1 MQKNQAITI
10 FYVIA
15 SDCRQSPAFAGFCY
29 CWNRFSDI
37 IYIRRAVFFM
47 MTKNA
52 DKKRE
57 QMMMFSMD
65 DMVPQNHMLRLIDK
79 AINWNFI
86 YDLVEEKYCPDNGRP
101 SMDPVMLIKIPFIQ
115 YLYGIKSMRQTM
127 KEIEVNVA
135 YRWFLGLDMLD
146 PVPHFSTFGKNYT
159 RRFKDTD
166 LFEQIFSKILEDCMK
181 YKLVN
186 TEQIF
191 VDATHVKACANS
203 KKMRKRVAHEQALWY
218 EEELNKEIEKDRLA
232 HGKKPLK
239 KKDDNQPPASGGT
252 GNDKDS
258 ISEELPEDVKTQK
271 CSISDPESGWFRKGE
286 HKHVFAYAVETA
298 CDKHGWILGY
308 TVHPGNE
315 HDSRTFKALYDK
327 ISKLNPQ
334 MVVADAGYK
343 TPAIAHQLLEDGI
356 QPLFPY
362 TRPKT
367 KEGFFGKHE
376 FAYDEYH
383 DCYICPGAHILTYS
397 TTNRSG
403 YKEYKSC
410 GEHCA
415 ECQYLSK
422 CTESKDHVKMITRH
436 VWEEYMEVAEDI
448 RHTIGN
454 RQIYQLRK
462 ETIERIFGTA
472 KEQHGFRYTQYVG
485 KARMEMKAGLTFA
498 CMNLKKLAK
507 ILEKRGWNTVRFLLI
522 LKKIKRKEVLKE
534 KWCWA

>member
-1 MQKNQAITI
+1 
-10 FYVIA
+10 
-15 SDCRQSPAFAGFCY
+15 
-29 CWNRFSDI
+29 
-37 IYIRRAVFFM
+37 M

-101 SMDPVMLIKIPFIQ
+101 SMDPIMLIKIPFIQ
-115 YLYGIKSMRQTM
+115 YLYGIKSMRQTI

-203 KKMRKRVAHEQALWY
+203 KKMRKRVAHERALWY

-239 KKDDNQPPASGGT
+239 KKDDSQPPASGGT

-308 TVHPGNE
+308 TVH
-315 HDSRTFKALYDK
+315 
-327 ISKLNPQ
+327 
-334 MVVADAGYK
+334 
-343 TPAIAHQLLEDGI
+343 
-356 QPLFPY
+356 LFPY

-376 FAYDEYH
+376 FAYDEYY

-397 TTNRSG
+397 TTNRNG

-422 CTESKDHVKMITRH
+422 CTESKDHVKLITRH

-507 ILEKRGWNTVRFLLI
+507 ILEKRDWNTARFLLI